1 MQIQINTDRNIQGHE
16 SMASTVSATIE
27 DALRLFSANITRVE
41 VHLGDENADKHGRN
55 DKRCMIEAR
64 LEGRPPVAVTHH
76 DETVAQAI
84 AGAADKMAHLL
95 EHTFGRLHNH
105 RGHTDARI
113 AAEQEAV
120 APPDAPQ
127 PAN

>member
-16 SMASTVSATIE
+16 AMAATVRATIE

-55 DKRCMIEAR
+55 DKRCMIEVR

-76 DETVAQAI
+76 DETVAQSI
-84 AGAADKMAHLL
+84 DGAADKMVHLL
-95 EHTFGRLHNH
+95 EHTLGRLHSH
-105 RGHTDARI
+105 RGHADARVPEDLDAI
-113 AAEQEAV
+113 VPPETAAG
-120 APPDAPQ
+120 
-127 PAN
+127 